1 MSVNKYK
8 ILFSEVVEKGLN
20 IPVEMNWDF
29 LGRGMDLDA
38 YQEKTSREVLNLDK
52 DFEVARF
59 AHSDKTDSN
68 NPTKTD
74 INYEFYFVNTGVTAL
89 DIPSAQWRVDY
100 RFQGFSAK
108 DVYYFSN
115 SFKKSFF
122 KIDFYDSPSQ
132 SGQTNYIT
140 IILPTQQ
147 GLTIPA
153 NIGFQLNA
161 DIKTPKFKLDFVG
174 DKEGFFI
181 YWLKNRDFLNI
192 STFYMSAKFFDAKSG
207 IFIKMM
213 NTKQNMVGGVGG
225 TNYFS
230 FKPEDYFYYKV
241 KLNYSDF
248 TYKVYDVKDKL
259 VGYDGNPIKWY
270 EYVNP

>member
-8 ILFSEVVEKGLN
+8 ILFSEVDEKGLD
-20 IPVEMNWDF
+20 ITIEMNWDV
-29 LGRGMDLDA
+29 LGRGMDLDV

-52 DFEVARF
+52 DIEVARC
-59 AHSDKTDSN
+59 AHSKKTNPN
-68 NPTKTD
+68 NIEATD
-74 INYEFYFVNTGVTAL
+74 INYEFYFVSTGVTAP
-89 DIPSAQWRVDY
+89 DVPFAVWGADY
-100 RFQGFSAK
+100 RTQGFSAK
-108 DVYYFSN
+108 DVYFFSN
-115 SFKKSFF
+115 PFKKSFF
-122 KIDFYDSPSQ
+122 KLDFYDSPLQ
-132 SGQTNYIT
+132 SGQTNYFT

-147 GLTIPA
+147 GLTTSA
-153 NIGFQLNA
+153 NIGNQLNA

-207 IFIKMM
+207 IYIKMM
-213 NTKQNMVGGVGG
+213 NTRQRDLPGN
-225 TNYFS
+225 NFFN

-241 KLNYSDF
+241 KLNYTDF
-248 TYKVYDVKDKL
+248 TYKAYDVKDKL
-259 VGYDGNPIKWY
+259 VGFDGNPIKWY